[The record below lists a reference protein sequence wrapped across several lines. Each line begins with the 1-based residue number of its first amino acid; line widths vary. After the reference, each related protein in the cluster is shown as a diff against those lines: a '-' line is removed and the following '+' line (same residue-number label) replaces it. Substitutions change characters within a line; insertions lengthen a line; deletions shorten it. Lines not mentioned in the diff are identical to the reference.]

1 MLERIKQNKAY
12 KWLDNY
18 WYHYKWVTL
27 AVVFFV
33 TVFSVLTA
41 QMLTKEKPDAVI
53 LYGGPAVLTANE
65 TRDLETAFRN
75 VLPSD
80 FNADGKK
87 LVQLETVSLM
97 TDEQVAE
104 AEVKA
109 EEESSVF
116 VYDAKALG
124 SNKTTFTELMMSG
137 EYVILLVDRAQY
149 DNILD
154 SGAIVP
160 LADLFDADKI
170 PDCAYDD
177 SSIVFSET
185 PFAQF
190 FNATDVLPED
200 TLLCV
205 LQASENSIFK
215 GKDKA
220 ETQYRQQLMLYK
232 KMINFSKGKES
243 LIWNVL
249 YVLGAAARIAVRRSA
264 AAVSEPR
271 QCDSCCASFRRGAY
285 YYRHA
290 RLGRCL
296 FHRLLSALCFL
307 SES

>member
-41 QMLTKEKPDAVI
+41 
-53 LYGGPAVLTANE
+53 NE
-65 TRDLETAFRN
+65 TRDLEIAFRS

-104 AEVKA
+104 AEAKA

-232 KMINFSKGKES
+232 KMINFSKGKS
-243 LIWNVL
+243 
-249 YVLGAAARIAVRRSA
+249 R
-264 AAVSEPR
+264 
-271 QCDSCCASFRRGAY
+271 
-285 YYRHA
+285 
-290 RLGRCL
+290 
-296 FHRLLSALCFL
+296 
-307 SES
+307 

>member
-41 QMLTKEKPDAVI
+41 
-53 LYGGPAVLTANE
+53 NE
-65 TRDLETAFRN
+65 TRDLETAFRS

-104 AEVKA
+104 AEAKA

-232 KMINFSKGKES
+232 KMINFSKGKS
-243 LIWNVL
+243 
-249 YVLGAAARIAVRRSA
+249 S
-264 AAVSEPR
+264 
-271 QCDSCCASFRRGAY
+271 
-285 YYRHA
+285 
-290 RLGRCL
+290 
-296 FHRLLSALCFL
+296 
-307 SES
+307 

>member
-1 MLERIKQNKAY
+1 M
-12 KWLDNY
+12 
-18 WYHYKWVTL
+18 
-27 AVVFFV
+27 
-33 TVFSVLTA
+33 
-41 QMLTKEKPDAVI
+41 
-53 LYGGPAVLTANE
+53 LTANE

-104 AEVKA
+104 AEAKA

-232 KMINFSKGKES
+232 KMINFSKGKS
-243 LIWNVL
+243 
-249 YVLGAAARIAVRRSA
+249 R
-264 AAVSEPR
+264 
-271 QCDSCCASFRRGAY
+271 
-285 YYRHA
+285 
-290 RLGRCL
+290 
-296 FHRLLSALCFL
+296 
-307 SES
+307 

>member
-27 AVVFFV
+27 AAVFFV

-65 TRDLETAFRN
+65 TRDLEIAFRS

-104 AEVKA
+104 AEAKA

-232 KMINFSKGKES
+232 KMINFSKGKS
-243 LIWNVL
+243 
-249 YVLGAAARIAVRRSA
+249 R
-264 AAVSEPR
+264 
-271 QCDSCCASFRRGAY
+271 
-285 YYRHA
+285 
-290 RLGRCL
+290 
-296 FHRLLSALCFL
+296 
-307 SES
+307 

>member
-1 MLERIKQNKAY
+1 M
-12 KWLDNY
+12 
-18 WYHYKWVTL
+18 
-27 AVVFFV
+27 VFFV

-65 TRDLETAFRN
+65 TRDLETAFRS
-75 VLPSD
+75 VLSSD

-104 AEVKA
+104 AEAKA

-160 LADLFDADKI
+160 LADIFDADKI

-232 KMINFSKGKES
+232 KMINFSKGKS
-243 LIWNVL
+243 
-249 YVLGAAARIAVRRSA
+249 R
-264 AAVSEPR
+264 
-271 QCDSCCASFRRGAY
+271 
-285 YYRHA
+285 
-290 RLGRCL
+290 
-296 FHRLLSALCFL
+296 
-307 SES
+307 